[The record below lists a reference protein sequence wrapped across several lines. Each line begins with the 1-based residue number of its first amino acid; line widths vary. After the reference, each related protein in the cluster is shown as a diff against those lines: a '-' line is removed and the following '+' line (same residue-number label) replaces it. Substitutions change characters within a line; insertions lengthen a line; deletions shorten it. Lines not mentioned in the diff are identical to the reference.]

1 MLLLYVDSSKYSVVT
16 NDSVV
21 RQKKNGPMHHRQ
33 DSSSRNS
40 LLVSLWCS
48 AMHVIDLLEAK
59 AGLFRGPS
67 R

>member
-1 MLLLYVDSSKYSVVT
+1 MLTAESTQLWQMIVLYGKKRMVPCITGKTVVLA
-16 NDSVV
+16 
-21 RQKKNGPMHHRQ
+21 
-33 DSSSRNS
+33 S